1 MFKTFV
7 CLYDLLREKL
17 NCCCDR
23 KIKSSFLSVK
33 LRCIKSIWTI
43 NIRFFVSCWSQFI
56 FPDRYKW
63 VQKRLHVFMSN
74 WFHGFHHISMY
85 LTLLEETRGN
95 IRYYIWILMIR
106 ILNIYLLTICAYTN
120 IWTKIYIFLISFIV
134 TIQCLLTWH
143 FLFCWLFE
151 MIYDVCDREILTIC
165 RVKVP
170 PFCLQYFHSLND
182 TLEINKFY
190 VSRIKSLI
198 WLWIGL

>member
-85 LTLLEETRGN
+85 LTPLYCN
-95 IRYYIWILMIR
+95 IRYYMNIDDKNIKHLFINYMCIYKYLDENIHISDILYRHNTMPFDLAFFVLLIVWNDIR
-106 ILNIYLLTICAYTN
+106 
-120 IWTKIYIFLISFIV
+120 
-134 TIQCLLTWH
+134 CLWQRD
-143 FLFCWLFE
+143 F
-151 MIYDVCDREILTIC
+151 
-165 RVKVP
+165 
-170 PFCLQYFHSLND
+170 ND
-182 TLEINKFY
+182 M
-190 VSRIKSLI
+190 
-198 WLWIGL
+198 

>member
-74 WFHGFHHISMY
+74 WSHGFHHTSKSIKQNCNIGYVIYVLTNYMPTYKYLDENIHISDILYRHNTMPFD
-85 LTLLEETRGN
+85 LAFFVLLIVWN
-95 IRYYIWILMIR
+95 DIR
-106 ILNIYLLTICAYTN
+106 
-120 IWTKIYIFLISFIV
+120 
-134 TIQCLLTWH
+134 CLWQRD
-143 FLFCWLFE
+143 F
-151 MIYDVCDREILTIC
+151 
-165 RVKVP
+165 
-170 PFCLQYFHSLND
+170 ND
-182 TLEINKFY
+182 M
-190 VSRIKSLI
+190 
-198 WLWIGL
+198 